1 MIGFNSNYYC
11 ARLTHLIDYYKRMYG
26 QIKKQYHLY
35 LQLKEEKKNAKK
47 VEEKETEKICNSVKS
62 EASISEIGNDRNL
75 EKEQKDRKEGAGDD
89 ELEKKITKPPKLP
102 EGFRFNEASDYQVV
116 CNIPSKSFAI

>member
-1 MIGFNSNYYC
+1 
-11 ARLTHLIDYYKRMYG
+11 MYG

-47 VEEKETEKICNSVKS
+47 VEEKETEKVCNSVKS

-75 EKEQKDRKEGAGDD
+75 EKDPSEQKDKEQKDRKEGAADD
-89 ELEKKITKPPKLP
+89 ESEKKITKPPKLP

>member
-35 LQLKEEKKNAKK
+35 LQVKEEKKNAKK

>member
-1 MIGFNSNYYC
+1 
-11 ARLTHLIDYYKRMYG
+11 MYG

-89 ELEKKITKPPKLP
+89 ESEKKITKPPKLP